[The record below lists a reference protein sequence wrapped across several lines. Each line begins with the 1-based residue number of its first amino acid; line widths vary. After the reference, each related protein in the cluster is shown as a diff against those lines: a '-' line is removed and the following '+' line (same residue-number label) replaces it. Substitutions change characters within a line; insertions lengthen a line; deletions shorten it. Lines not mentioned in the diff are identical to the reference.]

1 MSIDAPLEPTSMTI
15 NVPGELGE
23 MELVCAFVGYSKGS
37 SIDATSSEPKLQIGV
52 LRESK
57 YEALKLTDHP
67 GETYYFV
74 ALRRVRP
81 SFDEFMEGF
90 GDE

>member
-1 MSIDAPLEPTSMTI
+1 MTDPVSALTLAI
-15 NVPGELGE
+15 PPELGE
-23 MELVCAFVGYSKGS
+23 VEVVCTFMGYSKGS

-57 YEALKLTDHP
+57 YEALKITDSP

-81 SFDEFMEGF
+81 TFDQFMEGF
-90 GDE
+90 DDD